1 MRKTIVTIFGVLC
14 WLALFCVGSVFAQG
28 RPFITTWKTSR
39 VENLIIPIRGKFRVV
54 IKKGDEVISNEVVNN
69 TSGTSPIAFRAEAN
83 VVYTLEVDPEGVRYI
98 NMGLGIASRHAF
110 VSVEQFGD
118 VKWTQMNNAFARCE
132 QLQFSPTCD
141 APDLILVND
150 MDYMFSGCEA
160 FNSNIEEWDVSKV
173 ASMKGMFS
181 GCKAFNQ
188 PLAKWGE
195 KLGKVTDMQYMF
207 NNCERYA
214 QSLASWKTPKVENM
228 RNMFY
233 GCKQFNCDL
242 SGWDVSKV
250 TSMAD
255 MFSGASAFDQNLGA
269 WQLTLAVP
277 DLDGTALTPANYD
290 ATLKGWSEKSTV
302 TNKSI
307 KVTGLVYTEA
317 GKAHREA
324 LQGKNW
330 TFVGDALDSET
341 ITLFPKH
348 VTCSLNRTTTLTL
361 GKGSALGTTPVTF
374 EGENDVIE
382 KVAETTEGGEITIKG
397 KQVGKIVLK
406 ATCGT
411 KVATCNVEVK
421 EIKVTS
427 IAFAPTALTHYVGDG
442 DVTLTPT
449 ILPDNASNPELDWE
463 SDKEEVATVTNGVV
477 KIKGEGTAKITA
489 KSTDGSNKSGEVIL
503 TVKYRVDG
511 VKILKDDQEISTL
524 KVTEGQAF
532 TLKAKVEPE
541 ATPGGVTWQ
550 FDNTQFNAMEQTA
563 EQATFT
569 PLAVGASFTITAV
582 ANKDTDV
589 KGQVTVTVLPKVS
602 GIEIYEKGQ
611 SEPVGASVSLTV
623 GESKEF
629 EVKQLPEAA
638 LPLDV
643 VWSATVSGQPA
654 DGVTVEGGKV
664 TATKKVE
671 GCTITA
677 SVKVSDTE
685 TKSKSFTLVITDPAP
700 VAPTGMTLS
709 ATTLSVVEEGEGKEV
724 TINFQ
729 GTGTID
735 EGYTVTPETSEYI
748 TIVKDGKKLTI
759 TGKKPT
765 LENEPV
771 AVTVTS
777 TKNTTL
783 SQTCNVT
790 VTKKEGQGGGETVAP
805 TGMTLTPATLSVEAE
820 GDGKEVTITF
830 QGTGNIDEGYT
841 VTPDDTNEYISITK
855 DGKKL
860 TIKGKK
866 PTPENKP
873 VAVTVTSTKNTTL
886 SQTCNVTVT
895 KKEGQGG
902 GETVAPTG
910 MTLSATTL
918 SVEAEGDGKEVT
930 ITFEGTGNIDDGYTV
945 TPETSEYITIVKD
958 GKKLTIT
965 GKKPTPANEPVEVT
979 VTSTKNPT
987 LSQTC
992 KVTVTKKAEEGGEE
1006 DTTTFAVEL
1015 AQTGNGTLTI
1025 QNHDATSLKK
1035 VKKGTELTVVATPDP
1050 NWSLTSLTAGKVDIL
1065 ATKKFTVNANI
1076 KVVATFTKTS
1086 EEAPNTS
1093 VEDAVF
1099 AALTVTPNPF
1109 FGQLRLANPAGITAR
1124 YELVTLSGVV
1134 VRSGA
1139 LAEHELFVETETLPS
1154 GIYFVRFYGANSA
1167 QKTVRVVKY

>member
-805 TGMTLTPATLSVEAE
+805 TGMTL
-820 GDGKEVTITF
+820 
-830 QGTGNIDEGYT
+830 
-841 VTPDDTNEYISITK
+841 
-855 DGKKL
+855 
-860 TIKGKK
+860 
-866 PTPENKP
+866 
-873 VAVTVTSTKNTTL
+873 
-886 SQTCNVTVT
+886 
-895 KKEGQGG
+895 
-902 GETVAPTG
+902 
-910 MTLSATTL
+910 SATTL